1 MWEKKNRW
9 NLVIFAVIVLLLV
22 GSIFFLWMKANI
34 EVRSIVEEQYQT
46 QQLILTQY
54 VSSSIAELLNERVLL
69 LEVVAQKRQGVP
81 EDLFMPEFETVY
93 AVADIYYVLEFID
106 SSGTVVSGYPAER
119 VPHGYNLYSNNMTW
133 AFEHVR
139 DTGEVYVSEPVTT
152 MEGIFGAYVWVPVFE
167 NGQFRGSILGI
178 VSDEGIL
185 EQFETSSDSKNYVYI
200 VDDSGMILY
209 DQSGIFEKGTSYLD
223 QGYSVDAERLHIIE
237 EQMRGQVG
245 NGKYWLETPEGSEYV
260 LVSYSPIEWHN
271 QQWSV
276 GLTSPGDAV
285 DDIIVSVYVKLFTVA
300 AVSVLFILFV
310 SSQVYFILLNWNKT
324 LEREVER
331 KTAEL
336 QQSNESLTSA
346 NVKLKELDRLKNEFL
361 SMVSH
366 ELKTPLTAMKTSSEF
381 LLEDTCDPKIRKQML
396 ALIVR
401 NVDRQARLVDD
412 LLDISRIESNRM
424 KFNIEPVSL
433 QEVLEHS
440 LETIHRFSESKEISL
455 VNDVPPSLPAVF
467 ADKDKLVQVFVNL
480 LNNAVK
486 FTPRGGEVTVRARE
500 TGDRVEVT
508 VMDTGIG
515 IDLSHI
521 DHVFDKFYQ
530 IDSTSTRAAGGCG
543 LGLAITKGLIEGMDG
558 SIRAES
564 EPGTGSRFI
573 FTLLRAGNQVLL
585 ARRC

>member
-433 QEVLEHS
+433 HEVLEHS

-455 VNDVPPSLPAVF
+455 VNNVPPSLPAVF

>member
-81 EDLFMPEFETVY
+81 EDLFMSEFETVY

-209 DQSGIFEKGTSYLD
+209 DQSGIFEKGTSYTD

-245 NGKYWLETPEGSEYV
+245 NGKYWLETPEGGEYV
-260 LVSYSPIEWHN
+260 LVSYSPIKWHN

-467 ADKDKLVQVFVNL
+467 ADRDKLVQVFVNL